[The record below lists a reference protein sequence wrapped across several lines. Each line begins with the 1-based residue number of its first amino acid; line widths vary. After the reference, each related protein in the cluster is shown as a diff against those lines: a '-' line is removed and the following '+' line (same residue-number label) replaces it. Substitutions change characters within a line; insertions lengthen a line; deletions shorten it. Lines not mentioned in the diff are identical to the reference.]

1 MRSRK
6 DPRPSDSRAQTS
18 ISSQLRHASTP
29 DWEAAGSGTEP
40 KVAFAVKLARLL
52 HEYGTPTHR
61 LEEIMDQVTRR
72 IGLEGQVFSLPTGIF
87 LSFGA
92 PEEQRSTLVR
102 VEPSRV
108 DLGKLALISEL
119 TGKVIRG
126 DLDAVSGTIELDRI
140 IAAPGGYPAIATVL
154 CYGMASGAASA
165 LFGGGWRE
173 SVVSASIGVTLG
185 LLSLILGRWEDA
197 SRLSVPL
204 SAIVASALATCAGR
218 LFSSFSVYI
227 ATLAGL
233 IVLFPGLTFTVAV
246 RDLATRNLV
255 SGTAQLTGAALVF
268 LELGFGVALGS
279 QAGKLFPGGH
289 LSGPPVSL
297 PGWSQWVALL
307 VSPVAFA
314 VLLKARPRDV
324 GWIVLAG
331 IISFAGARQGGA
343 LLGPELGGFV
353 GALVLGVGSNLYGRL
368 LDRTSMVPLVPGLLI
383 LVPGTVGFGSLSKFL
398 ESDVVSGVATA
409 FKMALIAVALVTGLL
424 LSNVVFPPRRTPR

>member
-6 DPRPSDSRAQTS
+6 DPQQGDSRAE
-18 ISSQLRHASTP
+18 ASMSAEMRCADTTGP
-29 DWEAAGSGTEP
+29 EAAGTSAGEHE
-40 KVAFAVKLARLL
+40 VAFAVKLARAL

-61 LEEIMDQVTRR
+61 LEEIMDLVTRR
-72 IGLEGQVFSLPTGIF
+72 LGLEGQVFSLPTGIF

-92 PEEQRSTLVR
+92 PEEQRSTLIR

-204 SAIVASALATCAGR
+204 SAIVASAL
-218 LFSSFSVYI
+218 
-227 ATLAGL
+227 
-233 IVLFPGLTFTVAV
+233 
-246 RDLATRNLV
+246 
-255 SGTAQLTGAALVF
+255 
-268 LELGFGVALGS
+268 
-279 QAGKLFPGGH
+279 
-289 LSGPPVSL
+289 
-297 PGWSQWVALL
+297 
-307 VSPVAFA
+307 
-314 VLLKARPRDV
+314 
-324 GWIVLAG
+324 
-331 IISFAGARQGGA
+331 
-343 LLGPELGGFV
+343 
-353 GALVLGVGSNLYGRL
+353 
-368 LDRTSMVPLVPGLLI
+368 
-383 LVPGTVGFGSLSKFL
+383 
-398 ESDVVSGVATA
+398 
-409 FKMALIAVALVTGLL
+409 
-424 LSNVVFPPRRTPR
+424 

>member
-1 MRSRK
+1 MQFRN
-6 DPRPSDSRAQTS
+6 DPPRGDFQPEAS
-18 ISSQLRHASTP
+18 ISLEPRHSSI
-29 DWEAAGSGTEP
+29 AGTSGAP
-40 KVAFAVKLARLL
+40 HKVAFAVKLARLL

-61 LEEIMDQVTRR
+61 LEEIMDRVTRK
-72 IGLEGQVFSLPTGIF
+72 IGLESQFFSLPTGIF

-92 PEEQRSTLVR
+92 PEEQRSTLIR

-126 DLDAVSGTIELDRI
+126 ELDAESGTIELDNI
-140 IAAPGGYPAIATVL
+140 IAAPGGYRAITTVL
-154 CYGMASGAASA
+154 CFGLASGAASG

-173 SVVSASIGVTLG
+173 CAVSAFIGVILG
-185 LLSLILGRWEDA
+185 LLSLVLGRWEDA

-218 LFSSFSVYI
+218 LLSPFSVYI
-227 ATLAGL
+227 AMLAGL

-279 QAGKLFPGGH
+279 QTGRLFPAGH
-289 LSGPPVSL
+289 FAGQPAPL
-297 PGWSQWVALL
+297 PGWGQWAALL

-314 VLLKARPRDV
+314 VLLKARPREI

-331 IISFAGARQGGA
+331 IVSFAGARAGST

-353 GALVLGVGSNLYGRL
+353 GALILGIGSNLYGRL

-424 LSNVVFPPRRTPR
+424 LSNIVFPPRRTPR